1 MIRVF
6 ISSVQREFAEER
18 QLLCKYLREDAL
30 LGKFFV
36 PFIFEELPA
45 INLSAPEAYL
55 TEASTSDIY
64 LGLYGH
70 DYGYEDAEGISPTER
85 EYDVA
90 TANNRHRIVFI
101 KRCDERHPKE
111 QSFIHKVEQDVV
123 RKSFADYDE
132 LRTAVYA
139 ALIRFLEEKEYLRLL
154 PWDASICPYAK
165 LDDID
170 EDKVDEFVAVA
181 RKHRN
186 FVLTI
191 GLPTETVL
199 KHLNLIDDSNRIT
212 NAALMLFGKKP
223 QRFSMTSEVKC
234 MQFYGTKVEKPVPSY
249 QIFKGDVFQLVD
261 QATNFVMSRVDTWVG
276 SHNQTNTAAAPSR
289 PELPIDAVHE
299 AICNAVAHRD
309 YTDNGSVQVMLF
321 QDRLEVWNPGILPY
335 GLTIPQLE
343 EPHKSQPRNPLIAE
357 PMFLKGYIEKAGTGT
372 EDIISKCENYGLE
385 RPVFRQDSDFKVTIW
400 RKQVIQ
406 KTDEVIE
413 KNGEVIEKTDEV
425 IEKNDEVIE
434 KTDEVT
440 QKIPQVTQKRAEV
453 DHKIEQLSQKAVQLS
468 QKLSQKTIEGILF
481 ALYNDSYISAAL
493 LSKLIGVSTATVNR
507 YLSFLTDNG
516 FISHIGPD
524 KGGYRVIN
532 WSKLT

>member
-18 QLLCKYLREDAL
+18 QLLCKYIREDAL
-30 LGKFFV
+30 LGKFFL

-85 EYDVA
+85 EYDAA

-111 QSFIHKVEQDVV
+111 QNFIHKVEQDVV
-123 RKSFADYDE
+123 RKSFDGYDE

-154 PWDASICPYAK
+154 PWDASICPLAN
-165 LDDID
+165 LSDID
-170 EDKVDEFVAVA
+170 EEKVEEFVAVA

-186 FVLTI
+186 FVLPT

-199 KHLNLIDDSNRIT
+199 KHLNLIDDSNRVT
-212 NAALMLFGKKP
+212 YAALMLFGKKP
-223 QRFSMTSEVKC
+223 QRFSITSEVKC
-234 MQFYGTKVEKPVPSY
+234 MQFYGTRVEKPVPSY

-276 SHNQTNTAAAPSR
+276 SHDQTNTAAAPSH

-343 EPHKSQPRNPLIAE
+343 EPHKSQPHNPLIAE

-372 EDIISKCENYGLE
+372 EDIISKCVNYGLDKPE
-385 RPVFRQDSDFKVTIW
+385 FHQDSDFKVTVW
-400 RKQVIQ
+400 RKQVDQKTIEMGK
-406 KTDEVIE
+406 KTDEMTE
-413 KNGEVIEKTDEV
+413 E
-425 IEKNDEVIE
+425 
-434 KTDEVT
+434 
-440 QKIPQVTQKRAEV
+440 IPQVSQKKDEV
-453 DHKIEQLSQKAVQLS
+453 SQKIEQLSQKAQQLS
-468 QKLSQKTIEGILF
+468 QKMSYRTIEGIF
-481 ALYNDSYISAAL
+481 YAINNDAYVSIKVISSL
-493 LSKLIGVSTATVNR
+493 CECTDKTVKR
-507 YLSFLTDNG
+507 YLSFLNENG
-516 FISHIGPD
+516 YISHVGPD
-524 KGGYRVIN
+524 KGGYRIIN
-532 WSKLT
+532 WSKLDA

>member
-18 QLLCKYLREDAL
+18 QLLCKYIREDAL
-30 LGKFFV
+30 LGKFFL

-85 EYDVA
+85 EYDSA

-101 KRCDERHPKE
+101 KRCGERHPKE
-111 QSFIHKVEQDVV
+111 QNFIRKVEQDVV

-154 PWDASICPYAK
+154 PWDASICPLAN
-165 LDDID
+165 LSDID
-170 EDKVDEFVAVA
+170 EEKVEEFVVVA

-186 FVLTI
+186 FVLPT

-212 NAALMLFGKKP
+212 YAALMLFGKKP
-223 QRFSMTSEVKC
+223 QRYSITSEVKC
-234 MQFYGTKVEKPVPSY
+234 MQFYGTRVEKPVPSY

-261 QATNFVMSRVDTWVG
+261 QATNFVMSRIDTWVG
-276 SHNQTNTAAAPSR
+276 SHNQANTAAAPSR

-321 QDRLEVWNPGILPY
+321 KDRLEVWNPGILPY

-343 EPHKSQPRNPLIAE
+343 EPHKSQPHNPLIAE

-372 EDIISKCENYGLE
+372 EDIITKCVNYGLDK
-385 RPVFRQDSDFKVTIW
+385 PAFRQDSDFKVTIW
-400 RKQVIQ
+400 RKQVDQKTSEVSQKADEMTQKTGEVGQ

-413 KNGEVIEKTDEV
+413 K
-425 IEKNDEVIE
+425 
-434 KTDEVT
+434 
-440 QKIPQVTQKRAEV
+440 IPQVTQIRSEV
-453 DHKIEQLSQKAVQLS
+453 DHKIEQLSQKAQQLS
-468 QKLSQKTIEGILF
+468 QKMSQKTFESILY
-481 ALYNDSYISAAL
+481 AINNDAYVSIKTMEL
-493 LSKLIGVSTATVNR
+493 LANCGKTTVKR
-507 YLSFLTDNG
+507 YLSFLTENG

-524 KGGYRVIN
+524 KGGYRIIN
-532 WSKLT
+532 WSKLDAQ

>member
-18 QLLCKYLREDAL
+18 QLLCKYIREDAL
-30 LGKFFV
+30 LGKFFL

-85 EYDVA
+85 EYDAA

-111 QSFIHKVEQDVV
+111 QNFIHRVEQDVV

-139 ALIRFLEEKEYLRLL
+139 ALVRFLEEKEYLRLL
-154 PWDASICPYAK
+154 PWDASICPLAN
-165 LDDID
+165 LNDID
-170 EDKVDEFVAVA
+170 EEKVDEFVAVA

-186 FVLTI
+186 FVLPT
-191 GLPTETVL
+191 GLPIDTIL
-199 KHLNLIDDSNRIT
+199 KHLNLIDDSNRVT
-212 NAALMLFGKKP
+212 YAALMLFGKKP
-223 QRFSMTSEVKC
+223 QRFSITSEVKC

-276 SHNQTNTAAAPSR
+276 SHNQANTAAAPSR

-321 QDRLEVWNPGILPY
+321 QDRLEVWNPGVLPY

-343 EPHKSQPRNPLIAE
+343 EPHKSQPHNPLIAE

-372 EDIISKCENYGLE
+372 EDIISKCVNYGLE
-385 RPVFRQDSDFKVTIW
+385 KPEFHQDSDFKVTIW
-400 RKQVIQ
+400 RKQVIR
-406 KTDEVIE
+406 KTDEVSQ

-425 IEKNDEVIE
+425 IEKTDEVIE
-434 KTDEVT
+434 KT
-440 QKIPQVTQKRAEV
+440 PQVSQKRTEI

-481 ALYNDSYISAAL
+481 ALYNDAYISAAQ
-493 LSKLIGVSTATVNR
+493 LSKLIGVSPATVNR
-507 YLSFLTDNG
+507 YLSFLTENG

-524 KGGYRVIN
+524 KGGHRIIN
-532 WSKLT
+532 WSKLDAQ

>member
-18 QLLCKYLREDAL
+18 QLLCKYIREDAL
-30 LGKFFV
+30 LGKFFL

-85 EYDVA
+85 EYDAA

-111 QSFIHKVEQDVV
+111 QNFIHRVEQDVV

-139 ALIRFLEEKEYLRLL
+139 ALVRFLEEKEYLRLL
-154 PWDASICPYAK
+154 PWDASICPLAN
-165 LDDID
+165 LSDID
-170 EDKVDEFVAVA
+170 EEKVDEFVAVA

-186 FVLTI
+186 FVLPT
-191 GLPTETVL
+191 GLPIDTIL
-199 KHLNLIDDSNRIT
+199 KHLNLIDDSNRVT
-212 NAALMLFGKKP
+212 YAALMLFGKKP
-223 QRFSMTSEVKC
+223 QRFSITSEVKC

-276 SHNQTNTAAAPSR
+276 SHNQANTAAAPSR

-343 EPHKSQPRNPLIAE
+343 EPHKSQPHNPLIAE

-372 EDIISKCENYGLE
+372 EDIISKCVNYGLE
-385 RPVFRQDSDFKVTIW
+385 KPEFHQDSDFKVTIW
-400 RKQVIQ
+400 RKQVIR
-406 KTDEVIE
+406 KTDEVSQ

-425 IEKNDEVIE
+425 IEKTDEVIE
-434 KTDEVT
+434 KT
-440 QKIPQVTQKRAEV
+440 PQVSQKRTEI

-481 ALYNDSYISAAL
+481 ALYNDAYISAAQ
-493 LSKLIGVSTATVNR
+493 LSKLIGVSPATVNR
-507 YLSFLTDNG
+507 YLSFLTENG

-524 KGGYRVIN
+524 KGGHRIIN
-532 WSKLT
+532 WSKLDAQ